1 MSRMSSTAADSRS
14 AGPDAT
20 SGKGADL
27 AIVTK
32 EQILAQLGELVRK
45 EHLGEK
51 LLERASRAALD
62 PREVAHLWNLSTECR
77 DHARILNRHRR
88 EVDRSAPEIPY
99 PSWARGQGPEPGEA
113 LELARGVF
121 EDLAGDYRSTVG
133 IADDLYLRKYLAILA
148 DEHDR
153 LAMQLIGMSEG
164 LPFFEDFSEEA
175 TEE

>member
-1 MSRMSSTAADSRS
+1 M
-14 AGPDAT
+14 
-20 SGKGADL
+20 

-32 EQILAQLGELVRK
+32 EQILAQLSELVRK

-88 EVDRSAPEIPY
+88 DADRQAPEIPY
-99 PSWARGQGPEPGEA
+99 PGWPRGQGPEPGDA
-113 LELARGVF
+113 LDLAHDVF
-121 EDLAGDYRSTVG
+121 LDLAGDYRSTVG
-133 IADDLYLRKYLAILA
+133 MADDPYLRKYLAILG

-153 LAMQLIGMSEG
+153 LALQLKGMSEG
-164 LPFFEDFSEEA
+164 LPFFEDFSEEE